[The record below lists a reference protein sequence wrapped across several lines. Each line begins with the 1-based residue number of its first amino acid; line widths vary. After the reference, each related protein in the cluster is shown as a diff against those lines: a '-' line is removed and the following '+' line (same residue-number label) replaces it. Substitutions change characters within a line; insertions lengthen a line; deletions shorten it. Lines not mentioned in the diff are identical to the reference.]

1 MNAKRRWK
9 ARTLIAALALPP
21 LLSAVSFARLARW
34 VGRRRPARAPAPTEA
49 DLAEWTERILR
60 RLPPP
65 WRYTCLRRG
74 IVLYYLLRKAGD
86 EATLH
91 VGVRR
96 DAGGAFL
103 AHAWLTRGGALLLEP
118 PANRPDQYRVI
129 ASFPE
134 SEPAAP

>member
-1 MNAKRRWK
+1 MNAEFRWK
-9 ARTLIAALALPP
+9 VRTVLAALTLPP

-34 VGRRRPARAPAPTEA
+34 IARRRRAQTPAPPEA
-49 DLAEWTERILR
+49 DLSEWTEVLLR

-74 IVLYYLLRKAGD
+74 IVLYYLLKKSGRDA
-86 EATLH
+86 ALH
-91 VGVRR
+91 IGVRR
-96 DAGGAFL
+96 DDAGTFV

-118 PANRPDQYRVI
+118 PANHPTQYRVI

-134 SEPAAP
+134 TEPAKP